1 MAHNISRFFQV
12 DKNILL
18 EYIINNQTSL
28 TGDSDDVINSNTI
41 NAQIATQINGEKV
54 YIDTVENF
62 VAPLNKTEWIV
73 DGAYESLLP
82 EKENING
89 DDIIPFDIIK
99 LHIVSGYN
107 FSDVYGF
114 LLQIRTKDNDGKN
127 VNLKNWLYRRNN
139 NKDFIQS
146 SPMIVSDKIY
156 DKYIEI
162 KIPSV
167 KYLRSITSPTGTIK
181 QLSDALN
188 ISYSNSIENIEIQY
202 SMIDKKSVVDNK
214 FFLDD
219 YLVATV
225 PFDSPADDFNIHIS
239 ESPNGNFVNFY
250 TTWAGNPITNA
261 IINMFNTRIK
271 LYATNGLDY
280 DYDAAYYD
288 DVEIQDRWMIIH
300 ELTTSF
306 FRQPYGMEDRNM
318 PVEVMMPQ
326 TYILYQKFNGIND
339 QTSFNYKPIIDKN
352 LSETIDYIVFN
363 YTARLVNRYDGT
375 QIVRSGSISTDN
387 VAKYLDTIYTLN
399 RNLSSYKIYNKKI
412 INDSSININAG
423 KSINRYI
430 KLYYNASDIK
440 ISKNNEYL
448 DPNDYTQLINRKG
461 GLYLFNLISE
471 DINGNLSKVS
481 LDNICSYILTYTDA
495 NGADVVIDCTY
506 SDNMN
511 LLNGQL
517 EFNITPT
524 IAASMMNVSD
534 SNKYLTIMARN
545 IDGSLSTICEMKYK
559 FN

>member
-18 EYIINNQTSL
+18 EYIINNQIASNA
-28 TGDSDDVINSNTI
+28 DVDDVINSNTI
-41 NAQIATQINGEKV
+41 NAQICTQANGEKI
-54 YIDTVENF
+54 YIDSLNNF
-62 VAPLNKTEWIV
+62 VAPINKTEWVV
-73 DGAYESLLP
+73 DGAYESLLD
-82 EKENING
+82 EKQYING
-89 DDIIPFDIIK
+89 SDIIPFDVIK

-114 LLQIRTKDNDGKN
+114 LMQIRTKDDNGKN
-127 VNLKNWLYRRNN
+127 VNLKNWLYRRNS
-139 NKDFIQS
+139 NKDFIQCA
-146 SPMIVSDKIY
+146 PMIVSDKIY
-156 DKYIEI
+156 DKYLEI

-167 KYLRSITSPTGTIK
+167 KYLRSITSPAGSIK
-181 QLSDALN
+181 ELSDALN
-188 ISYSNSIENIEIQY
+188 ISYSNAIENVEIQY
-202 SMIDKKSVVDNK
+202 SMIDKNSVADNK

-225 PFDSPADDFNIHIS
+225 PFDSPADDFNIHLS
-239 ESPNGNFVNFY
+239 ESPNGNYINFY

-271 LYATNGLDY
+271 LYVTNGLDY
-280 DYDAAYYD
+280 DFDAAYYD
-288 DVEIQDRWMIIH
+288 DVEIQDRWMIVH

-306 FRQPYGMEDRNM
+306 FRQPHDMEDRNV

-326 TYILYQKFNGIND
+326 TYILYQKFNGVNE

-352 LSETIDYIVFN
+352 LSEAIDYIVFN

-375 QIVRSGSISTDN
+375 QIVRSGSISTEN

-399 RNLSSYKIYNKKI
+399 RNLSTYKIYNKKMST
-412 INDSSININAG
+412 DSNVNVANG
-423 KSINRYI
+423 KTINRYI
-430 KLYYNASDIK
+430 KLFYNASDIK
-440 ISKNNEYL
+440 ISKNNEYI
-448 DPNDYTQLINRKG
+448 DPNNYTQTINRKG

-495 NGADVVIDCTY
+495 NNFDVAIDCTY

-517 EFNITPT
+517 EFNITPS
-524 IAASMMNVSD
+524 IAASMFNVND
-534 SNKYLTIMARN
+534 DNKYLTIMAKN
-545 IDGSLSTICEMKYK
+545 IDGSLSTMCEMKYK

>member
-18 EYIINNQTSL
+18 EYIINNQIASNA
-28 TGDSDDVINSNTI
+28 DVDDVINSNTI
-41 NAQIATQINGEKV
+41 NAQICTQANGEKI
-54 YIDTVENF
+54 YIDSLNNF
-62 VAPLNKTEWIV
+62 VAPINKTEWVV
-73 DGAYESLLP
+73 DGAYESLLD
-82 EKENING
+82 EKQYING
-89 DDIIPFDIIK
+89 SDIIPFDVIK

-114 LLQIRTKDNDGKN
+114 LMQIRTKDDNGKN
-127 VNLKNWLYRRNN
+127 VNLKNWLYRRNS
-139 NKDFIQS
+139 NKDFIQCA
-146 SPMIVSDKIY
+146 PMIVSDKIY
-156 DKYIEI
+156 DKYLEI

-167 KYLRSITSPTGTIK
+167 KYLRSITSPAGSIK
-181 QLSDALN
+181 ELSDALN
-188 ISYSNSIENIEIQY
+188 ISYSNAIENVEIQY
-202 SMIDKKSVVDNK
+202 SMIDKNSVADNK

-225 PFDSPADDFNIHIS
+225 PFDSPADDFNIHLS
-239 ESPNGNFVNFY
+239 ESPNGNYINFY

-271 LYATNGLDY
+271 LYVTNGLDY
-280 DYDAAYYD
+280 DFDAAYYD
-288 DVEIQDRWMIIH
+288 DVEIQDRWMIVH

-306 FRQPYGMEDRNM
+306 FRQPHDMEDRNV

-326 TYILYQKFNGIND
+326 TYILYQKFNGVNE

-352 LSETIDYIVFN
+352 LSEAIDYIVFN

-375 QIVRSGSISTDN
+375 QIVRSGSISTEN

-399 RNLSSYKIYNKKI
+399 RNLSTYKIYNKKMST
-412 INDSSININAG
+412 DSNVNVANG
-423 KSINRYI
+423 KTINRYI
-430 KLYYNASDIK
+430 KLFYNASDIK
-440 ISKNNEYL
+440 ISKNNEYI
-448 DPNDYTQLINRKG
+448 DPNNYTQTINRKG

-495 NGADVVIDCTY
+495 NNFDVAIDCTY

-517 EFNITPT
+517 EFNITPS
-524 IAASMMNVSD
+524 IAASMFNVND
-534 SNKYLTIMARN
+534 DNKYLTIMAKN